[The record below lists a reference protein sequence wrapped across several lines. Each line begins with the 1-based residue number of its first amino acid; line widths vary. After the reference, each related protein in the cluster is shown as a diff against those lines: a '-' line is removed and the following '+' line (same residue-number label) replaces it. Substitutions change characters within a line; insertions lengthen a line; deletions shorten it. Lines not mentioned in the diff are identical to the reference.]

1 MAHPNA
7 PFKLMEN
14 ELLKMASYE
23 NVRSILSSYGVST
36 INIDDEVL
44 ERILVI
50 LITEV
55 RHTIEKFRERIP
67 EGESEADGFIEKSA
81 SRVRKVKEVD
91 GEIPARKTKAKPQ
104 TSKVIEVLD
113 TGDEL
118 VEIS

>member
-1 MAHPNA
+1 MANPHA

-36 INIDDEVL
+36 INIDDDTL

-55 RHTIEKFRERIP
+55 RHTIEKFRSRIP
-67 EGESEADGFIEKSA
+67 EGEAEGEGFVDKSA
-81 SRVRKVKEVD
+81 ARVRKVKNE
-91 GEIPARKTKAKPQ
+91 EPTRPKQKAKVEVEDEYE
-104 TSKVIEVLD
+104 VIDV
-113 TGDEL
+113 
-118 VEIS
+118 